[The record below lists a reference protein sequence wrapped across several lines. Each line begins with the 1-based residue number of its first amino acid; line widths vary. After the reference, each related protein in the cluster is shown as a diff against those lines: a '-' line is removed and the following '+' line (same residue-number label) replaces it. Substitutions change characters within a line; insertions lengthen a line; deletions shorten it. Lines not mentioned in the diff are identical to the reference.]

1 MAVDKPGIIGFG
13 QRPDNSGDG
22 ARLGRYTARMSMP
35 ATRTVFS
42 VSRLNREVKGLLEG
56 SLPLLWVEGE
66 ISNLARPAS
75 GHIYFSLKD
84 EAAQVRCAMFRSRRQ
99 LLRFMPENGQRVLLR
114 ARATLYEA
122 RGDYQLVVEHME
134 EAGDGL
140 LQRRFEELKAR
151 LQAEGLFDG
160 ERKRPLPTLPRAVG
174 VVTSASGAA
183 LHDIL
188 TVLGRR
194 FPALP
199 VFIYPTQVQGA
210 GAAEQIVAAIDSAS
224 RHGKCDALIVGRGG
238 GSLEDLQAFNDERVA
253 RAIAACPIPVVS
265 AVGHEVDFSIADFV
279 ADARAATPSAAAEL
293 LSPPGG
299 EWLARFS
306 QLEQRLA
313 GTMQRRLQRSGERLL
328 ALSRRLRHPGRR
340 LQERGQRLDEL
351 ERRLQRAMES
361 RLQRAEQRLQHQFQR
376 LQQHTPQHRLERLHE
391 RLATLPLRLQRA
403 MQQRLQA
410 SGRRL
415 AAAGATLEAVSP
427 LATLRRGYAIVSLAD
442 SGELLREAH
451 QATPG
456 DTVEARL
463 GRGRLLCH
471 VNEVIDET
479 P

>member
-1 MAVDKPGIIGFG
+1 
-13 QRPDNSGDG
+13 
-22 ARLGRYTARMSMP
+22 MSSTP
-35 ATRTVFS
+35 TRTVYS
-42 VSRLNREVKGLLEG
+42 VSRLNREVKALLEG

-99 LLRFMPENGQRVLLR
+99 LLRFMPENGQRVVLR
-114 ARATLYEA
+114 VRATLYEA
-122 RGDYQLVVEHME
+122 RGDYQLVAEHME

-151 LQAEGLFDG
+151 LQAEGLFDA
-160 ERKRPLPTLPRAVG
+160 ERKRPLPSLPRAVG

-199 VFIYPTQVQGA
+199 VFIYPTQVQGE
-210 GAAEQIVAAIDSAS
+210 GAAAQIVAAIKTAAE
-224 RHGKCDALIVGRGG
+224 RGECDALIVGRGG
-238 GSLEDLQAFNDERVA
+238 GSLEDLQAFNEERVA
-253 RAIAACPIPVVS
+253 RAIATSPIPVVS

-299 EWLARFS
+299 EWQARFA
-306 QLEQRLA
+306 QLERRLA
-313 GTMQRRLQRSGERLL
+313 GAMGRRLERANERLG

-351 ERRLQRAMES
+351 ERRLRHALQS
-361 RLQRAEQRLQHQFQR
+361 HLQRAEQRLQHQFQR
-376 LQQHTPQHRLERLHE
+376 LQRHTPAHRLEQLRE
-391 RLATLPLRLQRA
+391 RLKPLAPRLQRA
-403 MQQRLQA
+403 MSQQLQ
-410 SGRRL
+410 GRGQRL
-415 AAAGATLEAVSP
+415 AAASATLEAVSP
-427 LATLRRGYAIVSLAD
+427 LATLHRGYAIVSRVED
-442 SGELLREAH
+442 GELLREAH
-451 QATPG
+451 RAKPG
-456 DTVEARL
+456 DTIEARL